1 MGRLADRRS
10 SPRRTAITR
19 RRAAWPRRG
28 VTVVQEEPVT
38 HRLLACRLNGDDYR
52 NRIRW
57 IEDLTRCALRD
68 YRRDDLTLHLT
79 YSLEAYADVRLMI
92 EQERT
97 CCEFL
102 SFTVQEKPDAI
113 IVTVIA
119 PKEARGTADMLFA
132 PFIVGRSSPD
142 S

>member
-1 MGRLADRRS
+1 
-10 SPRRTAITR
+10 
-19 RRAAWPRRG
+19 
-28 VTVVQEEPVT
+28 VQEEPVA
-38 HRLLACRLNGDDYR
+38 HQLLACCLSGDDYR

-57 IEDLTRCALRD
+57 IEDFTRYALRD

-79 YSLEAYADVRLMI
+79 YLLEAYADVRLMI

-102 SFTVQEKPDAI
+102 SFTVQKKPDAI
-113 IVTVIA
+113 IVTVTA

-132 PFIVGRSSPD
+132 PFIFARSSPD

>member
-1 MGRLADRRS
+1 MH
-10 SPRRTAITR
+10 
-19 RRAAWPRRG
+19 
-28 VTVVQEEPVT
+28 EEPVT
-38 HRLLACRLNGDDYR
+38 HRPLACRLNGDDYR
-52 NRIRW
+52 NRIRR
-57 IEDLTRCALRD
+57 IEHLTLCALRD
-68 YRRDDLTLHLT
+68 FQRDDLTLLLT

-92 EQERT
+92 EQERA

-102 SFTVQEKPDAI
+102 SFTVQEKPDAV